1 MKKEEKSAYE
11 LMFEEVKN
19 SNSDLKDRMAK
30 LNDGAIDKAKL
41 DVYLRYAIRVAG
53 RAHSMKYTPFA
64 KSVRIAL
71 QEMCERYKTI
81 NESIAR
87 LENGSEQFKKDEAE
101 KNRHTFTFNFKSTRV
116 LYIVLFVTLAEL
128 ISIIIILIIE
138 FSRR

>member
-1 MKKEEKSAYE
+1 MKQQEKSSYE
-11 LMFEEVKN
+11 MMFEEMKA
-19 SNSDLKDRMAK
+19 SNKDLKERLER
-30 LNDGAIDKAKL
+30 LNNRTIDEAKL
-41 DVYLRYAIRVAG
+41 DENLRYAIIVAD
-53 RAHSMKYTPFA
+53 RAYSMKYAPFA
-64 KSVRIAL
+64 RSVRIAL